1 MMHQCSLPSD
11 IHTAKC
17 CIYIL
22 HVHNILRTA
31 ACQIYLCFMP
41 FLFAVWQ
48 EIVFHARLTCEQQT
62 HFLKQN
68 FSETIT
74 PIDSSCMLLLNLSIN
89 PVVC

>member
-62 HFLKQN
+62 N
-68 FSETIT
+68 TFSQIKGLWHNNTNRQKKS
-74 PIDSSCMLLLNLSIN
+74 DVN
-89 PVVC
+89 